1 MGKKPVFPAE
11 AWLVKIEEYLN
22 LTSAWVIVAMLFI
35 VSISVI
41 TRKLL
46 NHPIATVYEGVELGM
61 IILVFL
67 GMAYTQRRGHN
78 ASVTFVY
85 ERFPERIRLYLD
97 SIVLGLSVL
106 FWGLLAWQSL
116 LRTIKSWQ
124 MLESSMGV
132 VSFPQYPGWTMIPV
146 GTGLLTIEL
155 GLQFYRSL
163 LKLQSTPDKV
173 GVA

>member
-1 MGKKPVFPAE
+1 MGKKPVSPAE

-22 LTSAWVIVAMLFI
+22 LASAWVIVAMLFI

-67 GMAYTQRRGHN
+67 GMAYTQRCGHN

-85 ERFPERIRLYLD
+85 DRFSARTRLYLD
-97 SIVLGLSVL
+97 SIVLGLSVV
-106 FWGLLAWQSL
+106 FWGLLTWQSL

-124 MLESSMGV
+124 MLEASMGV
-132 VSFPQYPGWTMIPV
+132 MAFPQYPGWTMIPI
-146 GTGLLTIEL
+146 GAGLLTIEL
-155 GLQFYRSL
+155 MLQFYRSL
-163 LKLQSTPDKV
+163 LKFRSAPHKT